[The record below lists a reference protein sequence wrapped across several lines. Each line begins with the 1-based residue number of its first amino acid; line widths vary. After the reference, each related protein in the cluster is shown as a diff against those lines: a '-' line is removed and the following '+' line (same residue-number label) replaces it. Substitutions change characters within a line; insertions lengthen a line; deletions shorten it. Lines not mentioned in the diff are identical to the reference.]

1 MSLLRLLAFV
11 AGLAFASPAFAHAV
25 LAASTPEQGA
35 TLAQGPRRIELRFNE
50 PVQALALRL
59 IDARGAA
66 HELAPTSTG
75 ERVEADLP
83 DDLPE
88 GTQLLSYRVVSLDGH
103 PVGASFAFSIG
114 QAGGAPAQP
123 SDGAARAIWIWATKA
138 LVLALQ
144 LGGAGMA
151 VFFAFLSPAPPSS
164 RFGRVGMGALGF
176 GMALSVL
183 SVGLQGLDLLGLPAG
198 AITQAIPWRA
208 AAGSSYALATLF
220 ELLAF
225 GLAAA
230 SLKAENRSLMR
241 SLACGALIGAGC
253 ARAAGGHAALADPQW
268 LMRPAVFLH
277 TTAAALWAG
286 ALPPLLWLA
295 MTDGK
300 AFQTA
305 LRRFSTLA
313 LASVQ
318 ILLIIGCLIAAVQ
331 MRDLAALQG
340 TAYGRLLAVKL
351 GLVALLLALALW
363 NRRVATPRVLAAE
376 KRAMRL
382 LAGSMALEIALMACV
397 FAVVAA
403 WRFTPQPRAMIE
415 AQAGHEQE
423 IGDGHMRALL
433 RFAPGR
439 AGENRLEL
447 TLRDHAA
454 TALPAR
460 EVTVTFEAPWLGVE
474 PRSLTAQSDGDGRW
488 RIPAVYLPAAGLW
501 TITVEAMISD
511 FEKWTAS
518 GPCQIAP

>member
-1 MSLLRLLAFV
+1 MSLLRLLACV

-35 TLAQGPRRIELRFNE
+35 TLTQKPRRIELRFNE
-50 PVQALALRL
+50 PVQVLVLRL
-59 IDARGAA
+59 IDGRGAA
-66 HELAPTSTG
+66 HELAPISSG
-75 ERVEADLP
+75 ERVEATLP

-88 GTQLLSYRVVSLDGH
+88 GAQLLSYRVVSLDGH
-103 PVGASFAFSIG
+103 PVGAALTFFIG
-114 QAGGAPAQP
+114 KAGGAHDQP
-123 SDGAARAIWIWATKA
+123 LDGASRAFWIWATKA

-151 VFFAFLSPAPPSS
+151 VFFALLSPAPPSP
-164 RFGRVGMGALGF
+164 RFSKASAGALGF

-183 SVGLQGLDLLGLPAG
+183 SMGLQGLDLLGLPLDALM
-198 AITQAIPWRA
+198 QATPWRA
-208 AAGSSYALATLF
+208 AAGSSFALATLF

-225 GLAAA
+225 SLAAIA
-230 SLKAENRSLMR
+230 LRAKDANLAKA
-241 SLACGALIGAGC
+241 LACAALIGAGC

-277 TTAAALWAG
+277 TTAAAIWAG

-295 MTDGK
+295 LTDAK
-300 AFQTA
+300 TFLTA
-305 LRRFSTLA
+305 LRRFSTVA
-313 LASVQ
+313 LVTVQ
-318 ILLIIGCLIAAVQ
+318 ILLILGCLIAAVQ
-331 MRDLAALQG
+331 APNLAALPD

-376 KRAMRL
+376 KRATRL
-382 LAGSMALEIALMACV
+382 IAGSMALEIALLAGV

-403 WRFTPQPRAMIE
+403 WRFMPPPRAMIE
-415 AQAGHEQE
+415 AQAGYEHQ
-423 IGDGHMRALL
+423 IGDGRMKAQL
-433 RFAPGR
+433 RFSPGR

-454 TALPAR
+454 MPLEAR
-460 EVTVTFEAPWLGVE
+460 AVTITFEAPWLGVE
-474 PRSLTAQSDGDGRW
+474 PSSLAAQSDGAGQW

-501 TITVEAMISD
+501 TVTIEALISD
-511 FEKWTAS
+511 FEKLTVS
-518 GPCQIAP
+518 GPCEIAP